1 LAAACV
7 VVKRLNK
14 KQLQQRLDR
23 NTKKLKCAE
32 KKVTATQKK
41 LLTAK
46 EQCEQLACLALERQK
61 YGRLVSLNAADA
73 CDRIIEKRAS
83 NTPQAK
89 SKAASA
95 KNTIKRN

>member
-1 LAAACV
+1 MPKRKQKFGKGARRGGNCKSGWSDTADRHAEPAVPGDVAAACV

-14 KQLQQRLDR
+14 KQLQQRLDCN

-46 EQCEQLACLALERQK
+46 EHCKQLASLALEQQK
-61 YGRLVSLNAADA
+61 DG
-73 CDRIIEKRAS
+73 
-83 NTPQAK
+83 
-89 SKAASA
+89 
-95 KNTIKRN
+95 